1 MGLTVIVGGLF
12 MKIVKKERNPIIE
25 ITNEMVVNMIH
36 EIRGQKVMLDFELA
50 ELYGYSTK
58 RFNEQIKR
66 NIERFPEEFMFR
78 LTSKEVK
85 ECRLSQF
92 ATASTNAFRNKSNKP
107 YAFTEQGVY
116 MLMTVL
122 KGDTAIKQ
130 SIALIKAFKTMK
142 DYISNN
148 NLLPLN
154 EVLKLREQTRQ
165 NANAIEK
172 LEERMDNTD
181 KQLQIVMENFVDPS
195 RYKQFVIQ
203 KNQRIEADVAF
214 QNIFSSAKENIII
227 VDNYISVDTLS
238 NLKTTNKNVQITIV
252 SDNKSKNCLTNKQ
265 LDDFENDTEM
275 DINVL
280 ENNMVTHDRF
290 IVIDFKTDNYII
302 YLCGSSI
309 KDSGNSLTTITEIN
323 PTELWTKI
331 IENLLKNKPKIL

>member
-1 MGLTVIVGGLF
+1 
-12 MKIVKKERNPIIE
+12 MKNVKKERNPIIE

-50 ELYGYSTK
+50 ALYGYET
-58 RFNEQIKR
+58 RAFNQQIKR
-66 NIERFPEEFMFR
+66 NIDRFPEEFMFK
-78 LTSKEVK
+78 LTSNEVK
-85 ECRLSQF
+85 EISMSQF
-92 ATASTNAFRNKSNKP
+92 VTAIMQEKGIKGGRTKLPF
-107 YAFTEQGVY
+107 AFTEQGVY

-148 NLLPLN
+148 NLLPLTD
-154 EVLKLREQTRQ
+154 VLKLSEQTCQ
-165 NANAIEK
+165 NTNAIEK

-238 NLKTTNKNVQITIV
+238 SLKTTNKNVQITIV
-252 SDNKSKNCLTNKQ
+252 SDNKSKNCLTDKQ

-331 IENLLKNKPKIL
+331 IENLLKNKPKTL